1 LLTRSTADQA
11 QQINRSY
18 QSVSHNLPQE
28 LDQQVA
34 DHSLVQV
41 AALQHQ
47 QMQTHPLQH
56 QQTHQPQLRRKKF
69 QQALAQ
75 CAEAEMA
82 QMTQEFPAKPIAP
95 VAPQPPDPSPLV
107 APRQAPMEQ
116 RLREQLQRPTREIA
130 APKKMTPQTLAQLF
144 KIKSA

>member
-34 DHSLVQV
+34 DHSLVPAVDQQ
-41 AALQHQ
+41 LQ
-47 QMQTHPLQH
+47 QMHPHHQH
-56 QQTHQPQLRRKKF
+56 LKTHQPLLRRKKF

-107 APRQAPMEQ
+107 ARRQAPMEQ
-116 RLREQLQRPTREIA
+116 RLPEQLQRPTREIA
-130 APKKMTPQTLAQLF
+130 APKKMTPQTLAQRF